1 MRVNTFF
8 LFFFSFS
15 FPLLTMEKSLRL
27 FSRSM
32 GPRVSCVELP
42 GHNFS
47 SNFIALVCAYTYT
60 RENLYVYT
68 HKIDFIRFFFHRH
81 WFPFP
86 LSFILLSFFYII
98 RTILAI
104 NFFMIINSNRY
115 YYFYRCNVVRYH

>member
-1 MRVNTFF
+1 
-8 LFFFSFS
+8 
-15 FPLLTMEKSLRL
+15 MEKSLRL

-68 HKIDFIRFFFHRH
+68 HKIDFIRFFFSSALVS
-81 WFPFP
+81 FPFIFY
-86 LSFILLSFFYII
+86 SSFFLLYN
-98 RTILAI
+98 TH
-104 NFFMIINSNRY
+104 NTGHKFFHDN
-115 YYFYRCNVVRYH
+115 